1 MEQRPPRVPKLAW
14 VQEEEEEEGPG
25 AAPARETEE
34 VVPFHPLQE
43 GDDME
48 QRPPRVPK
56 LAWVQEEEEEEGPG
70 AAPARETEE
79 VVPFHPLQEDAA
91 VERTPEQE
99 SSRGRFR
106 STAQLVLSFIH
117 SIRQG
122 ETSTTGTGLRAH
134 SELLGHETSAAL
146 LDLLVERGVSRPE
159 QVPAMVRY
167 IHQWLMAN
175 DSAEHRLDK
184 TLLYLTEAQPND
196 AVVTLLRVAP
206 SCDRAATAMWKTIMC
221 SSRTA
226 ELAQLIL
233 LDVLG
238 SWPEH
243 STCTSDGDKTSVFAL
258 AASVVMWK
266 ILQVPCTPR
275 ILKVYFPCLFVHLL
289 FQVFFST
296 LDMPEEV
303 DTFWKECQ
311 EEHSLATSPSRF
323 AVRTLKSLLCR
334 LRCEDVVVAM
344 ERKRGWDTLL
354 SVEAHHFAVALLA
367 REISR
372 SAIHFCSGIA
382 FYLLG
387 LLSKE
392 MPYWDFPALAFLV
405 EVLQCLDLRECS
417 DSVLEIISQNLQ
429 SEHRAR
435 RYLALRGLVVLG
447 KNPMMAEKMGS
458 LTESLMEL
466 LEENDSDMV
475 RMTIL
480 LLRDLLLDNGAP
492 IPTPIALQLA
502 EALLPLFDCGDSQVQ
517 QLSMTV
523 FQTLMSAVEEEGKKP
538 LMTQVCQSLLPLLFH
553 CHDENARVA
562 EASRETLLCAVK
574 FMNRRDLK
582 KLVKEDK
589 LWKFSKCLLAE
600 DRSRAAEH
608 LGQALRYL
616 QSPQEPLREAAIRFM
631 GIAGQSLRGQQ
642 QELQL
647 ICTALED
654 QTNDVSLAVAS
665 LAIQTLCVLKSG
677 HPAPIS
683 VFQRLQHHL
692 RRAWKTRPRLS
703 RLSCLPCRSSVE
715 N

>member
-1 MEQRPPRVPKLAW
+1 MEQRPPRVPKLAR

-34 VVPFHPLQE
+34 VVPFHP
-43 GDDME
+43 
-48 QRPPRVPK
+48 P
-56 LAWVQEEEEEEGPG
+56 
-70 AAPARETEE
+70 
-79 VVPFHPLQEDAA
+79 QEDAA

-106 STAQLVLSFIH
+106 STAQLLRQFIH

-167 IHQWLMAN
+167 IHQWLLAN

-243 STCTSDGDKTSVFAL
+243 STCTSDGDKTRVFAL

-266 ILQVPCTPR
+266 MLQEPYVPR
-275 ILKVYFPCLFVHLL
+275 VVMAYFPRLFVHLL

-296 LDMPEEV
+296 EEMPEEV
-303 DTFWKECQ
+303 DTFWKKCQ
-311 EEHSLATSPSRF
+311 EEHGLATSPNRF

-334 LRCEDVVVAM
+334 KQRKDVVVSI

-354 SVEAHHFAVALLA
+354 CADTRHYAVGLLA
-367 REISR
+367 REMR
-372 SAIHFCSGIA
+372 RACLRLCSGIA
-382 FYLLG
+382 LHLLR
-387 LLSKE
+387 LLSTQE
-392 MPYWDFPALAFLV
+392 PHWDLPALAFLV
-405 EVLQCLDLRECS
+405 EVLQCLDSRECA
-417 DSVLEIISQNLQ
+417 DSVVKVSSRYLQ
-429 SEHRAR
+429 SQCRER
-435 RYLALRGLVVLG
+435 RRLALRALLELIDD
-447 KNPMMAEKMGS
+447 PSMAERMWS
-458 LTESLMEL
+458 LTTSLM
-466 LEENDSDMV
+466 
-475 RMTIL
+475 
-480 LLRDLLLDNGAP
+480 DLLGDNDAKIAGMTLIA
-492 IPTPIALQLA
+492 INFIFLHKYVLMSTPIALQLA
-502 EALLPLFDCGDSQVQ
+502 EALLPLFDHHHSQVQ
-517 QLSMTV
+517 LLSIKL
-523 FQTLMSAVEEEGKKP
+523 FQDMMEFLEERESTLESPVH
-538 LMTQVCQSLLPLLFH
+538 QSLLPLLFH

-562 EASRETLLCAVK
+562 EASRKTLICAVK

-608 LGQALRYL
+608 LGRALRYL

-665 LAIQTLCVLKSG
+665 LAIETLCVLKSG

-683 VFQRLQHHL
+683 VFQRLQNHL

-703 RLSCLPCRSSVE
+703 RLGCLPCRSSVE
-715 N
+715 S